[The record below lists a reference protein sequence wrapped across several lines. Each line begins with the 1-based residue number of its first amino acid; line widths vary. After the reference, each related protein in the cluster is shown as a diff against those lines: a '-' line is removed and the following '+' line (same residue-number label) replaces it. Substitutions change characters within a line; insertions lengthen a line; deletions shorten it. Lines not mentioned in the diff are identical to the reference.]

1 MSYADDKI
9 RFLSNQFKLI
19 YQRADREIRVT
30 WDAYMKECGKEVADL
45 QQAFE
50 QASTRQERNA
60 VGYRLRAAKRKLT
73 LYNRHYKDM
82 VKKIAERLHLTNVD
96 AANLVNNQMNSVF
109 IDAYNG
115 QSLLTSQSIL
125 GYSFQLIDAET
136 VEYLV
141 KTGKTLLPY
150 KTINRRKDVRWN
162 TGKINAEVM
171 QGIIQGEPMDK
182 IANRFERVLNM
193 NQTSAM
199 RNARTATLSAR
210 EAGEYQSI
218 KKSEERGVLYKKY
231 WVCTHDEK
239 TRPSHEQAARRYNKS
254 HAIAVDEMFRVGKS
268 EMRYARDPNGRPED
282 VYNCRCRTIYAPV
295 GFKSILPPELQ
306 GRIKVTVNE

>member
-1 MSYADDKI
+1 MSYADEKI
-9 RFLSNQFKLI
+9 KFLAGQFNLI
-19 YQRADREIRVT
+19 YQRANREIRVT

-45 QQAFE
+45 QQAFDM
-50 QASTRQERNA
+50 ASTQQERNSI
-60 VGYRLRAAKRKLT
+60 GYRLRAAKRKLT
-73 LYNRHYKDM
+73 LYDKHYKNM
-82 VKKIAERLHLTNVD
+82 VKNIADRLHLTNVD
-96 AANLVNNQMNSVF
+96 AANLVNNQLNSVF
-109 IDAYNG
+109 IDAYNR
-115 QSLLTSQSIL
+115 QSLVTSQSIM
-125 GYSFQLIDAET
+125 GYSFQLIDTET

-141 KTGKTLLPY
+141 KTGRTLLPY
-150 KTINRRKDVRWN
+150 KTINRKKDVRWN

-218 KKSEERGVLYKKY
+218 KKSEEQGVLYKKY

-239 TRPSHEQAARRYNKS
+239 TRPSHKQAARRYDKA
-254 HAIAVDEMFRVGKS
+254 HAIDTEEMFHIGRSDMK
-268 EMRYARDPNGRPED
+268 YARDPNGRPED
-282 VYNCRCRTIYAPV
+282 VYNCRCRTIYTPM
-295 GFKSILPPELQ
+295 GFKSTLPQELQ
-306 GRIKVTVNE
+306 GKIKVINK